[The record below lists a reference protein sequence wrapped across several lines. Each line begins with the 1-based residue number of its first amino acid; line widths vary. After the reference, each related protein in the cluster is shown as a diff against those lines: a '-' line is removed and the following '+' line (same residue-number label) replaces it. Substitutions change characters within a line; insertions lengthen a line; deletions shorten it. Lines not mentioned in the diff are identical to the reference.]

1 MSQSANEP
9 SAAPLVQPSKF
20 GKRLALVVM
29 VCLLSLAAIL
39 VAGALLG
46 RLPSGASEPESIQ
59 QPKSTNPF

>member
-1 MSQSANEP
+1 MSQSANES

-29 VCLLSLAAIL
+29 ACLLLLAAIL
-39 VAGALLG
+39 TAGALLG
-46 RLPSGASEPESIQ
+46 QLPSGASEPESIQ